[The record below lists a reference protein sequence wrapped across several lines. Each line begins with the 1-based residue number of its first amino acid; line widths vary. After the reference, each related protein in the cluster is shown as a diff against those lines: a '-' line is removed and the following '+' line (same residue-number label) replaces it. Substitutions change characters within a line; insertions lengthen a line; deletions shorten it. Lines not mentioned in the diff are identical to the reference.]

1 MIRLVVNCASTW
13 ANQIA
18 GSDGQNGGNLTETFA
33 TAVVAS
39 AATAG
44 GSVSVIEFVN
54 RRGHQCKGGLLDLT
68 YKLFLS

>member
-1 MIRLVVNCASTW
+1 MIRLVVDCASTW

-18 GSDGQNGGNLTETFA
+18 GSDGQNGGSLTETFA

-54 RRGHQCKGGLLDLT
+54 RRGHQCNNKYID
-68 YKLFLS
+68 K